1 MNVIDYSEA
10 GFRLTPRLIN
20 KLCEVDAKYVRLT
33 LTDSGVLGYGI
44 MSACEVSHNDYIIRL
59 DSSTNLVLSTYV
71 YSKVLQRKVGITEGL
86 KGTELIFE

>member
-1 MNVIDYSEA
+1 MYTGCISPNLLLYLVVIKKEKIILGIDP
-10 GFRLTPRLIN
+10 GTN
-20 KLCEVDAKYVRLT
+20 
-33 LTDSGVLGYGI
+33 VLGYGI